1 MSREQP
7 ACQHS
12 GIATMSTSLHSEMNL
27 VRPSKLS
34 AAQAR
39 ALAAQK
45 LPIALTLAAI
55 ILSILG
61 IRP

>member
-1 MSREQP
+1 
-7 ACQHS
+7 
-12 GIATMSTSLHSEMNL
+12 MSTSLHSEFNL

-34 AAQAR
+34 AERAR

-45 LPIALTLAAI
+45 LPVALTLAAI
-55 ILSILG
+55 ILSVLG